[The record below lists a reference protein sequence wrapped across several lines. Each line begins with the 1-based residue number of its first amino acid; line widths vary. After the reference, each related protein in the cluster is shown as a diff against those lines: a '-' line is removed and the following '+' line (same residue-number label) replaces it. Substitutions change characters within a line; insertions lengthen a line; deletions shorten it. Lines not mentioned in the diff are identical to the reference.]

1 MPEYIETRT
10 RMIAAV
16 ALVATVVSVILQAAG
31 ASGLAVFVATAVAL
45 AGLAAMVGEGTNQIA
60 RRMGPGATGVL
71 QSALGNLPELFI
83 SIFALRVGLVE
94 VVQAA
99 LVGSILA
106 NTLLVLGLAFIA
118 GGLRNGSQHFGTSQT
133 RMMSMLLVLAAGS
146 IAIPTLATAPGAPD
160 AGHATELSVVV
171 SIVLLVVFAASIPAS
186 IRAGGG
192 RVGVP
197 AGSAP
202 AGRAAGRGAAGDE
215 AGEGAADAVPTGSA
229 RTASGQAGA
238 VPAQEWPLGLAIG
251 TLAASG
257 VTAAVVSDWF
267 VNALRPAMATLG
279 MSEAFAGLVVVAI
292 AGNAVENVVG
302 IQAAL
307 RDQADLA
314 ISLILNSA
322 LQVALALVPVLV
334 LLSLFVG
341 GTPLTLVV
349 SPLLAGALA
358 LGGIL
363 AALVVF
369 DGESTWLEGLALVGL
384 YAIIAAGVWWGP
396 PIGG

>member
-31 ASGLAVFVATAVAL
+31 ASGLAVFAATAVAL
-45 AGLAAMVGEGTNQIA
+45 AGLAAMVGEGTDQIA

-133 RMMSMLLVLAAGS
+133 RMMSMLQVLAAGS

-186 IRAGGG
+186 IRGGG
-192 RVGVP
+192 GGVGAR

-202 AGRAAGRGAAGDE
+202 AE
-215 AGEGAADAVPTGSA
+215 GE
-229 RTASGQAGA
+229 AGA

-257 VTAAVVSDWF
+257 VTAAFVSDWF

-279 MSEAFAGLVVVAI
+279 MSEAFAGLVIVAI